1 VNSLQEQIQAVVE
14 SHLKT
19 ATRPTDDLYAEVL
32 TAVEK
37 GLLKAVMA
45 RVGNI
50 SKAALWL
57 GINRATLRKKLR
69 MHGLS
74 EWNC

>member
-1 VNSLQEQIQAVVE
+1 MNSLQEQIQSAVE
-14 SHLKT
+14 AHLKT

-69 MHGLS
+69 MHGLY